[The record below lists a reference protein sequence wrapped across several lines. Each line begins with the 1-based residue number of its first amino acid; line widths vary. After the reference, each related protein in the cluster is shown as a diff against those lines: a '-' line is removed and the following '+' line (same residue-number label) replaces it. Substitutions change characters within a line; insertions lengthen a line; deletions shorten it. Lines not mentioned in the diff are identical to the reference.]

1 MATPFLRLPLNCE
14 KVTEGEH
21 LPQCSLKDSIE
32 NHVKLILVT
41 KFGENRFNLAYGCEV
56 WEFDFQRIASFNS
69 WRDKIVVSVK
79 ESIKSNEK
87 RLYDVVVKLMVE
99 DEESVND
106 TKKTV
111 VVRKCL
117 RFDITAKLKLTGS
130 TINVSP
136 TLYISPFS
144 VD

>member
-1 MATPFLRLPLNCE
+1 MSAPFLRLPLNCE
-14 KVTEGEH
+14 RVIEGDNLE
-21 LPQCSLKDSIE
+21 QCSLKDSIE
-32 NHVKLILVT
+32 NHVKLILIT
-41 KFGENRFNLAYGCEV
+41 KFGENRFNLSYGCEV
-56 WEFDFQRIASFNS
+56 WEFDFQRIASFNA

-87 RLYDVVVKLMVE
+87 RLYEVMVKLVVE
-99 DEESVND
+99 DEEAINSS
-106 TKKTV
+106 KKTV
-111 VVRKCL
+111 VVRKRL

-130 TINVSP
+130 SINISP